1 MKKAQSDIPPRI
13 ISVGTANP
21 PKTYSQ
27 KDILNHFHID
37 SAKVRSIFENSH
49 ILKRHLYLPKPKGG
63 MALENPEELIA
74 KHLKGVLDMGRRS
87 VEKCLKPRG
96 VSPEELDLLVTV
108 STTGFLTPGISAFL
122 IDKMGLRE
130 NAHRADLVGMG
141 CNGGINGMMA
151 VADFARLHQGKY
163 ALLLCCEVCSA
174 AYVHD
179 GTMRTG
185 VVNSL
190 FGDGSAAVLIKA
202 DPKLTAKDG
211 PAILGF
217 ESHIILEALLA
228 MRFDIQADGRLS
240 FFLDRD
246 IPYVIGDN
254 VRRPIGRLLDRFNLK
269 KRDIT
274 HWIVHSGGKK
284 VVDSIKYNLGLTN
297 HDVRHTK
304 SILREYG
311 NLSSGSFLFSF
322 ERLTGENIAREGD
335 LGVMITMGPGTTIET
350 GLLRW

>member
-1 MKKAQSDIPPRI
+1 MGA
-13 ISVGTANP
+13 G
-21 PKTYSQ
+21 
-27 KDILNHFHID
+27 KDTDGDCLNAAH
-37 SAKVRSIFENSH
+37 R
-49 ILKRHLYLPKPKGG
+49 
-63 MALENPEELIA
+63 
-74 KHLKGVLDMGRRS
+74 
-87 VEKCLKPRG
+87 
-96 VSPEELDLLVTV
+96 
-108 STTGFLTPGISAFL
+108 PGIGRGAWR
-122 IDKMGLRE
+122 IKT
-130 NAHRADLVGMG
+130 
-141 CNGGINGMMA
+141 MA
-151 VADFARLHQGKY
+151 
-163 ALLLCCEVCSA
+163 
-174 AYVHD
+174 
-179 GTMRTG
+179 
-185 VVNSL
+185 
-190 FGDGSAAVLIKA
+190 
-202 DPKLTAKDG
+202 KLTAKDG

-246 IPYVIGDN
+246 IPYVIGEN
-254 VRRPIGRLLDRFNLK
+254 VPRPIKRLLDRFNLK

-284 VVDSIKYNLGLTN
+284 VVDSIKYNLGLSN

-322 ERLTGENIAREGD
+322 QRLAKEKIAREGD